1 MLAAISWSV
10 PSRSVN
16 LSLKRFE
23 MSISPIQFLRQVKQE
38 VKKVTWPTKKEVVP
52 TCAMVVTLVAIA
64 TVFFFVVDA
73 VLAWGVDKLLM
84 LG

>member
-10 PSRSVN
+10 LAHSVN

-52 TCAMVVTLVAIA
+52 SCAMVVTLVAIA

-73 VLAWGVDKLLM
+73 VLAWGVDKILM

>member
-10 PSRSVN
+10 FAHSVN

-23 MSISPIQFLRQVKQE
+23 MSISQIQFLRQVKQE

-73 VLAWGVDKLLM
+73 VLAWGVDKILM

>member
-1 MLAAISWSV
+1 
-10 PSRSVN
+10 
-16 LSLKRFE
+16 

-52 TCAMVVTLVAIA
+52 TCTMVIMIVAIA
-64 TVFFFVVDA
+64 TLFFCVVDM
-73 VLAWGVDKLLM
+73 VLSWGVDKILQ

>member
-1 MLAAISWSV
+1 
-10 PSRSVN
+10 
-16 LSLKRFE
+16 

-38 VKKVTWPTKKEVVP
+38 VKKVIWPTKKEVVP

-73 VLAWGVDKLLM
+73 ILAWGVDKILM

>member
-1 MLAAISWSV
+1 
-10 PSRSVN
+10 
-16 LSLKRFE
+16 

-52 TCAMVVTLVAIA
+52 TCAMVVPLVAIA

-73 VLAWGVDKLLM
+73 ILAWGVDKILM